1 MPIFGQI
8 SPGAQTKFVA
18 RKGWQCPL
26 YPQMLTLAVPE
37 GMSAKLEAERRMT
50 FAASNQTLVG
60 TKKAA
65 DLSATFVVR
74 TSASIAPCDHRP

>member
-1 MPIFGQI
+1 VQRSTMIVRRMPIFGQI

-37 GMSAKLEAERRMT
+37 GMSAKLEAEQN
-50 FAASNQTLVG
+50 AAAQ
-60 TKKAA
+60 A
-65 DLSATFVVR
+65 DR
-74 TSASIAPCDHRP
+74 